1 MVKVNNLSRL
11 KSIKVEEKI
20 KKSKL
25 TIIYVQKK
33 IKSVKYCKVKISLV
47 LLK

>member
-25 TIIYVQKK
+25 TNIDVFTKNKKEQIYAED
-33 IKSVKYCKVKISLV
+33 
-47 LLK
+47 